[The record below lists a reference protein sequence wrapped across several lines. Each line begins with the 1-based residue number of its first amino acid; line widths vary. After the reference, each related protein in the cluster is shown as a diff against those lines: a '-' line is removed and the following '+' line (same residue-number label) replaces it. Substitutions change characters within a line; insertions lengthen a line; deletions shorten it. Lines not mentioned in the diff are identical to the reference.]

1 MESVSSSQCARM
13 RLPPHEEHNARSPA
27 TSARQSRQSAL
38 IRKIVPS
45 QIRSREHPESFRP
58 CPRIVRLRRAPH
70 NPALPCRVRLRAMIL
85 RSLMRVWLMDY
96 SLGCGHPFPPRQSL
110 GIRGEMITLYE
121 LVGAEGRS
129 FSPNVW
135 RTRMALAHKNLPY
148 EAVPL
153 RYSDIA
159 SILDG
164 KQKTVPVISDSGRI
178 VADSWAIANYLEDNY
193 TRLPSLFGGTAGR
206 DLTLFVQSWTADSLH
221 RGVIDLVL
229 FDVFSQLHESDKAY
243 FRSPRE

>member
-1 MESVSSSQCARM
+1 VAYGLLLAADDSS
-13 RLPPHEEHNARSPA
+13 
-27 TSARQSRQSAL
+27 
-38 IRKIVPS
+38 IGKK
-45 QIRSREHPESFRP
+45 
-58 CPRIVRLRRAPH
+58 
-70 NPALPCRVRLRAMIL
+70 MIA
-85 RSLMRVWLMDY
+85 
-96 SLGCGHPFPPRQSL
+96 
-110 GIRGEMITLYE
+110 LYE

-153 RYSDIA
+153 HFSQIT

-164 KQKTVPVISDSGRI
+164 KQKAVPVISDSGQ
-178 VADSWAIANYLEDNY
+178 VVGDSWAIANYLEDNY
-193 TRLPSLFGGTAGR
+193 PRLPSLFGGAAGR

-229 FDVFSQLHESDKAY
+229 FDIYSQLHESDKPY
-243 FRSPRE
+243 FRASRERRFGRPLEDVQAGRETRVAAFRASLQPLRTVLTAQPWLGGSSPLYADYLVFGAFQWARMVSRFSLLADDDPIGGWFARSLDLFDGLGRNALPDN